1 MSTAV
6 SLLTY
11 DDLCLSPHDIVEPD
25 LLFIRQD
32 RLHIYKARGDVQG
45 TPDSV
50 VEIISPSSRK
60 TDPGAKLNL
69 YARSGIR
76 EYWLADPNTRRFQ
89 QFVLDEGRYAER
101 APVGGRVHS
110 VVIDGLSFD
119 PADLLA
125 DIPLDTGEGDE
136 DD

>member
-45 TPDSV
+45 TPDLV

-69 YARSGIR
+69 YARLVSASIGWPTRTHGDSSSSSWMKDATPSG
-76 EYWLADPNTRRFQ
+76 RR
-89 QFVLDEGRYAER
+89 
-101 APVGGRVHS
+101 S
-110 VVIDGLSFD
+110 VAASTLW
-119 PADLLA
+119 
-125 DIPLDTGEGDE
+125 
-136 DD
+136 